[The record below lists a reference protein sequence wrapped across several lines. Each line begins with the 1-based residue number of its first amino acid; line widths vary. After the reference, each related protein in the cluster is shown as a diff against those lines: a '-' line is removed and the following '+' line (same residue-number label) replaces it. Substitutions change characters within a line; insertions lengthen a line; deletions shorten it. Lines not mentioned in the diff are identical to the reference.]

1 MAAARARLAV
11 LDAAEEDAKKKPQRV
26 VQVQN
31 FPTPIGRTVDGQ
43 ELHFQLRG
51 GLICYVPFDEL
62 MKKLVSV
69 IRERLYRLEG
79 RDEMED
85 TIGPMDGFKLRY
97 AVERE
102 GNVIAPTKFEFLPV
116 SQTQGETAEQALAAN
131 SMFRDRVAN
140 LRAEDWTITLWVYP
154 DSFELFRVMRQE
166 LYRLGFPTAGRP
178 LPEDKSITA
187 SPSGSKTHAE

>member
-1 MAAARARLAV
+1 
-11 LDAAEEDAKKKPQRV
+11 
-26 VQVQN
+26 
-31 FPTPIGRTVDGQ
+31 
-43 ELHFQLRG
+43 
-51 GLICYVPFDEL
+51 
-62 MKKLVSV
+62 
-69 IRERLYRLEG
+69 
-79 RDEMED
+79 
-85 TIGPMDGFKLRY
+85 MDGFKLRY